1 MLMKEVV
8 LYDIFPEVEISTH
21 LPIEGISLLAIM
33 MFLIFVFFY
42 QEHKRKRIQQKEKQ
56 TLDILKN
63 LDWDDARTAANRLEY
78 YAPFHIQNGRQKD
91 ALKKI
96 SKSLSLQKYH
106 PNPPALTQNQTIMI
120 EQFIESLG

>member
-21 LPIEGISLLAIM
+21 LPIEGIALLAIM
-33 MFLIFVFFY
+33 MFLLFVFFY
-42 QEHKRKRIQQKEKQ
+42 QARKRKTIEAKERQ
-56 TLDILKN
+56 SLDILKN

-78 YAPFHIQNGRQKD
+78 YAPLHIENGSQKD

-120 EQFIESLG
+120 ARFIESLG